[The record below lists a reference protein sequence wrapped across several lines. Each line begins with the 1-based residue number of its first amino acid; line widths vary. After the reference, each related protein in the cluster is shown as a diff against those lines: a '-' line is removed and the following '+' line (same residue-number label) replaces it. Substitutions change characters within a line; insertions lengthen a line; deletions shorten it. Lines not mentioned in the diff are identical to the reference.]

1 MSAVPQERT
10 DESTPRRLGAAAGT
24 LGVMTHKKV
33 LEALVGLLAALFTTF
48 LSVTIVANA
57 LPTIIGDLQGTQAS
71 YTWVVTVTLLA
82 NAVSTPIWGKLSDL
96 FAKKKLT
103 QAALGVF
110 VLGSVLAALAPSV
123 GFLIGARVVQGIGI
137 GGVTALAQ
145 AVIGSM
151 VSPRE
156 RGRYAGLMGSVMAVA
171 TVGGPLLGGVL
182 VDAAS
187 WRWCFLVCVP
197 LAVVAMVVIER
208 TLDLPSTTRRSAKL
222 DWKGALGLAA
232 GVSGL
237 LVWVSLGGSSFAWVS
252 AASAALLVASVVV
265 LVLTTWFES
274 RVEEPVVDLSI
285 LRERTVGLSVVA
297 SLAVGVALFGGNV
310 FLGQYFQIARGESP
324 TSAGLLTLP
333 LVLASLVASTGAGFM
348 VSRYGKVKPFLVA
361 GSVLLTLGLLGLGTI
376 DHATALWHLS
386 VFMVL
391 LGAGTGMLLQN
402 LVLVVQ
408 NQVGLRD
415 VGSASASVAF
425 FRTIGGT
432 VGVSALG
439 AVLANQVASKL
450 GSSGG
455 TGSLDL
461 AALPAGARE
470 VVQHAY
476 GDASGT
482 VFLVAACVSVVT
494 LVSVLV
500 LKEKPLRTEVDV
512 PGEVSAEDVRQ

>member
-1 MSAVPQERT
+1 MEAVR
-10 DESTPRRLGAAAGT
+10 GAATETRGVAPEAESAPMT
-24 LGVMTHKKV
+24 HRQVLGVLT
-33 LEALVGLLAALFTTF
+33 GLLAGLFTTF

-57 LPTIIGDLQGTQAS
+57 LPTIIGDLGGSQAS

-82 NAVSTPIWGKLSDL
+82 NAVSTPIWGKLSDV
-96 FAKKKLT
+96 FSKKKLT
-103 QAALGVF
+103 QAALVVF
-110 VLGSVLAALAPSV
+110 VLGSVLAALAPGV
-123 GFLIGARVVQGIGI
+123 GLLIGARVIQGLGI
-137 GGVTALAQ
+137 GGITALAQ
-145 AVIGSM
+145 AVIGSV

-208 TLDLPSTTRRSAKL
+208 TLTLVHVPRRGVVL
-222 DWKGALGLAA
+222 DWKGALGLAT

-252 AASAALLVASVVV
+252 LGSAALLLGSLLV
-265 LVLTTWFES
+265 LVATTYLES
-274 RVEEPVVDLSI
+274 RTADPVVDLKI
-285 LRERTVGLSVVA
+285 LSERTTALSVVA

-310 FLGQYFQIARGESP
+310 FLGQYFQVARGESP
-324 TSAGLLTLP
+324 TDAGLLTLP
-333 LVLASLVASTGAGFM
+333 LVVASLLASTGAGFM
-348 VSRYGKVKPFLVA
+348 VSRTGRVKPFLVA
-361 GSVLLTLGLLGLGTI
+361 GAVLLSAGLAGLGTI
-376 DHATALWHLS
+376 DHTTALWHLS

-408 NQVGLRD
+408 NQVGLKD
-415 VGSASASVAF
+415 VGSASASVSF

-439 AVLANQVASKL
+439 AVLASQVSKL
-450 GSSGG
+450 LGSGS
-455 TGSLDL
+455 GSLDL
-461 AALPAGARE
+461 SALSPAARQA
-470 VVQHAY
+470 VQDAY

-482 VFLVAACVSVVT
+482 VFTVAALVSVVT
-494 LVSVLV
+494 LVSVL
-500 LKEKPLRTEVDV
+500 LMKEQPLRTEVDAA
-512 PGEVSAEDVRQ
+512 PARPL